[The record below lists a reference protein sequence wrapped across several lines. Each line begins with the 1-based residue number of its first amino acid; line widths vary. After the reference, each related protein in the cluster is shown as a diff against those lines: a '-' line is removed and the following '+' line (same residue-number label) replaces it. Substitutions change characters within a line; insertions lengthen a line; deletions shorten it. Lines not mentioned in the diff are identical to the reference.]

1 MRYLCV
7 VIIFIN
13 RGLHKAAFSTYSHGK
28 LAFLS
33 FNVNTL
39 TANYEYS
46 SSNREN
52 LRLPIQM
59 QLLEK
64 LKTFSAFFITFLEF
78 TSNFEHFEK
87 KLSLIAQVFLKLLT
101 PKDALT

>member
-1 MRYLCV
+1 
-7 VIIFIN
+7 
-13 RGLHKAAFSTYSHGK
+13 
-28 LAFLS
+28 
-33 FNVNTL
+33 
-39 TANYEYS
+39 
-46 SSNREN
+46 
-52 LRLPIQM
+52 M